1 MDAAARRAGVLL
13 TRVFEPT
20 GLPVTFRLWDG
31 SAVHV
36 RGEAP
41 FVLTFHSRRV
51 FRRLLLR
58 PTPLRFGEAYIDGDV
73 DIDGDLFAAMEIG
86 QRLESIRPPLGVRMA
101 ALLELV
107 RP

>member
-1 MDAAARRAGVLL
+1 MDDAARRARALL

-20 GLPVTFRLWDG
+20 GLPVSFRLWDG
-31 SAVHV
+31 TEVDV
-36 RGEAP
+36 RGRAP
-41 FVLTFHSRRV
+41 FALVFHSRRI

-73 DIDGDLFAAMEIG
+73 DIEGDLFAAMEVG
-86 QRLESIRPPLGVRMA
+86 HRLEEIRPSLGVQLGA
-101 ALLELV
+101 VLELM